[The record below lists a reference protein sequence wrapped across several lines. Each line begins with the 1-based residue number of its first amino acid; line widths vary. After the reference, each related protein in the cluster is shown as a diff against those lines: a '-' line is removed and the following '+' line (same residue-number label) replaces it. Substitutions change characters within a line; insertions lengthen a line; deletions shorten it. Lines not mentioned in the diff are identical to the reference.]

1 MPSFLEYDFMLY
13 ALISWILISLICP
26 ILGIF
31 LIVRRYTLISDTLA
45 HSSLTWVIIGLVS
58 GYNPLI
64 TTLLYSMISAFFIE
78 KFRLTK
84 KLSGDM
90 VLALFLALNM
100 AFVAIALSLNS
111 RVMLNIGSYLF
122 GSISLVRFEDIFIL
136 WGVFMIV
143 IGSFFLQRKNLMM
156 TTYDEESARVSGIP
170 TRRVN
175 MLFMLIVGMTIA
187 ISFPI
192 VGILL
197 LSSLLILPVIAASQ
211 IARSFKSTLIIAEIL
226 SVFSVVTGI
235 ITSYYTDI
243 SASGIITLL
252 LVWFFFVFFALS
264 TILKK

>member
-1 MPSFLEYDFMLY
+1 
-13 ALISWILISLICP
+13 
-26 ILGIF
+26 
-31 LIVRRYTLISDTLA
+31 
-45 HSSLTWVIIGLVS
+45 
-58 GYNPLI
+58 
-64 TTLLYSMISAFFIE
+64 
-78 KFRLTK
+78 
-84 KLSGDM
+84 
-90 VLALFLALNM
+90 
-100 AFVAIALSLNS
+100 
-111 RVMLNIGSYLF
+111 
-122 GSISLVRFEDIFIL
+122 
-136 WGVFMIV
+136 MIV

-252 LVWFFFVFFALS
+252 LV
-264 TILKK
+264 